1 MICREREKEPHFAP
15 HGSFEYEFGIRWKQ
29 LDEME
34 KKRIENVKKEM
45 EEARIKLEDEM
56 QNALY
61 DYQAEQ
67 IRQGEFFTHIKV
79 GKLIALILW
88 QNLWIDLCL
97 AHMYGI
103 LSFVAGHVVRKV
115 FGNLDILNIG
125 LSWLLSLTLR
135 DEVHCLL
142 GGGI

>member
-1 MICREREKEPHFAP
+1 MICREREKDPHFAP

-67 IRQGEFFTHIKV
+67 IRQGEFLTFMK
-79 GKLIALILW
+79 
-88 QNLWIDLCL
+88 
-97 AHMYGI
+97 
-103 LSFVAGHVVRKV
+103 SES
-115 FGNLDILNIG
+115 LNPDYWSM
-125 LSWLLSLTLR
+125 L
-135 DEVHCLL
+135 V
-142 GGGI
+142 